1 MHQSISGDK
10 ILAIDIGGSFM
21 KAALLNTKGELQTD
35 YQSVD
40 TPVLPGPKTLI
51 AALKKLADKFP
62 VYDKLSVGFP
72 GYVKDGVV
80 FSAPSL
86 APTKWHGVELQN
98 LLCLEFECP
107 VRVINDADM
116 QGLGIASGTGF
127 EMVITLGTGLG
138 SALLLN
144 GVLLPHVELSQ
155 HPVIT
160 NVIYDKYIGKKALE
174 DEGEEK

>member
-98 LLCLEFECP
+98 LLCLEFGCP
-107 VRVINDADM
+107 VRLIDDAEM
-116 QGLGIASGTGF
+116 Q
-127 EMVITLGTGLG
+127 
-138 SALLLN
+138 
-144 GVLLPHVELSQ
+144 
-155 HPVIT
+155 
-160 NVIYDKYIGKKALE
+160 
-174 DEGEEK
+174 